1 MEKKKRLRHPCVNVF
16 IFLAHLPNGC
26 EQKFGGKWGDGTPL
40 PLLLNGSFTH
50 LVQLNP
56 LLGSLGFGVGDL
68 QGSEL
73 GSEQV
78 GEVLLQGGNIEAEQ
92 PGGDSPCA
100 GLEVVCRLSGDKD
113 STVTKIGHTAVTGK
127 ELIVIYHWNP
137 QLLSVSI

>member
-1 MEKKKRLRHPCVNVF
+1 MNVF
-16 IFLAHLPNGC
+16 IFLAHLPSGC
-26 EQKFGGKWGDGTPL
+26 EPNLGGEWGDGTPP
-40 PLLLNGSFTH
+40 PLLLNGRFTH

-56 LLGSLGFGVGDL
+56 LLASLGFGVGDL

-78 GEVLLQGGNIEAEQ
+78 GEVLLHDGNIEAEQ

-100 GLEVVCRLSGDKD
+100 GLEVVYGLSRDND
-113 STVTKIGHTAVTGK
+113 SIVEKIGRTSVTGK
-127 ELIVIYHWNP
+127 ELIIIYHWNL